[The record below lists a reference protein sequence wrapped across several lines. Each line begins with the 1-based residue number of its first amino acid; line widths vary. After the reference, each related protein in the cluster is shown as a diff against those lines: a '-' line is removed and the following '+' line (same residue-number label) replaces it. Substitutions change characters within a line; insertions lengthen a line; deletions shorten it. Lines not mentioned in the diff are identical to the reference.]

1 METEGDTVSVDTNV
15 VVEVSLPS
23 PLGEAYLAL
32 LGSREAALTY
42 FVRGELRAGRRSRE
56 RDARLARFVAGAR
69 ILPAPD
75 EDLFEHYGD
84 ANRCAHELGLARG
97 VGEDLWM
104 IAQTVQHGLEF
115 ATHDR
120 NAARVARAVGL
131 TVHTLLPNIDADYAR
146 DDERLARQRERSTQ
160 SLSVTSDQ
168 S

>member
-1 METEGDTVSVDTNV
+1 MPRAFAIVVMDPTQMETEDDTVSVDTNV

-23 PLGEAYLAL
+23 PLGETYLDL

-56 RDARLARFVAGAR
+56 RDARLPRFVAGAR
-69 ILPAPD
+69 MLPAPD
-75 EDLFEHYGD
+75 EDLFKHYVD
-84 ANRCAHELGLARG
+84 ANRCAHELGLAPG

-131 TVHTLLPNIDADYAR
+131 TVHTLLPHIDADYDRGDA
-146 DDERLARQRERSTQ
+146 RLA
-160 SLSVTSDQ
+160 
-168 S
+168 